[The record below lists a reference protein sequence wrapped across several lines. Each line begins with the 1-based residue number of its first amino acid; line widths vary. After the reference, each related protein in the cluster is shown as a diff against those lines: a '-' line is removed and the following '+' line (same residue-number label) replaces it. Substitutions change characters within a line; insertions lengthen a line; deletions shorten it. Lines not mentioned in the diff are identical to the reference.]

1 MADDKADAIL
11 VFLSTCLLIVL
22 TVAVARFAEEERQI
36 AQGKRELDGH
46 VCNRLF
52 HRNLITALDKK
63 TINRGW
69 FYANR
74 KHVSPGP
81 ERAIMMDYWKT
92 FYRVQDKH
100 IDYPLLTSRMK
111 GLVKDLK
118 ENGDRDLV
126 VDFMKILRECVD
138 DDAYFNDARIRLWGR
153 LLDKEES

>member
-1 MADDKADAIL
+1 
-11 VFLSTCLLIVL
+11 
-22 TVAVARFAEEERQI
+22 
-36 AQGKRELDGH
+36 
-46 VCNRLF
+46 
-52 HRNLITALDKK
+52 
-63 TINRGW
+63 
-69 FYANR
+69 
-74 KHVSPGP
+74 
-81 ERAIMMDYWKT
+81 MMDYWKT

-153 LLDKEES
+153 LLDKEESRKRSKKCLSW